1 MLFFFWAFA
10 WPHYLGNVFVYMGV
24 CVWACEEG
32 CLPFNVVCKKN
43 ELQAH
48 AIHCIHMHVCVCV
61 CKWVGPFTH
70 THETKFVLW
79 PQRCHSQLCSRQKK
93 GAACCCNCSKKTG
106 NAPTQTAMG
115 VCMYVCRNTHLHMY
129 CTYVRAYVRHMQFK
143 CPYWFPEL
151 NICKMII
158 HCAASVASV
167 CYHTTKRLQKNN
179 KNCYLCS
186 KSDTQYK
193 HSHIR
198 VQTYVHIRVPHEYIV
213 L

>member
-1 MLFFFWAFA
+1 MCSYA
-10 WPHYLGNVFVYMGV
+10 WVCV

-32 CLPFNVVCKKN
+32 CLPFNVVCKKTSYKHT
-43 ELQAH
+43 QYTAY
-48 AIHCIHMHVCVCV
+48 ICMFVCV

-79 PQRCHSQLCSRQKK
+79 PQRCHSQLWSRQKK

-129 CTYVRAYVRHMQFK
+129 CTYVRAYVRRMQFK

-167 CYHTTKRLQKNN
+167 CYRCHCPLRHLAYNKKAKKNN
-179 KNCYLCS
+179 KKCYLCS

-198 VQTYVHIRVPHEYIV
+198 VKTYVHIRVPHEYIV

>member
-1 MLFFFWAFA
+1 MCSCACEC
-10 WPHYLGNVFVYMGV
+10 V
-24 CVWACEEG
+24 CVRKAACRSMSFAKKRATSTRNTLHTYA
-32 CLPFNVVCKKN
+32 CL
-43 ELQAH
+43 
-48 AIHCIHMHVCVCV
+48 CVCV

-115 VCMYVCRNTHLHMY
+115 VYMYVCRNTHLHMY

-167 CYHTTKRLQKNN
+167 CNRCHCPLRHLTYNKKAKKNN
-179 KNCYLCS
+179 KKCYLCS

>member
-1 MLFFFWAFA
+1 MKLNLYFG
-10 WPHYLGNVFVYMGV
+10 PNVATPSCAAG
-24 CVWACEEG
+24 
-32 CLPFNVVCKKN
+32 K
-43 ELQAH
+43 
-48 AIHCIHMHVCVCV
+48 
-61 CKWVGPFTH
+61 
-70 THETKFVLW
+70 
-79 PQRCHSQLCSRQKK
+79 KK
-93 GAACCCNCSKKTG
+93 GQPAA
-106 NAPTQTAMG
+106 ATAARKLEIHQHKQQWEY
-115 VCMYVCRNTHLHMY
+115 VHMYVCRNTHLHMY

-167 CYHTTKRLQKNN
+167 CYRCHCPLRHLAYNKKAKKNN
-179 KNCYLCS
+179 KKCYLCS

>member
-1 MLFFFWAFA
+1 M
-10 WPHYLGNVFVYMGV
+10 HGCVCV
-24 CVWACEEG
+24 CVWG
-32 CLPFNVVCKKN
+32 RLPAVQCRLQKN

-48 AIHCIHMHVCVCV
+48 AIHCIHMHLCVCVSV

-167 CYHTTKRLQKNN
+167 CYRCHCPLRHLAYNKKAKKNN
-179 KNCYLCS
+179 KKCYLCS

>member
-1 MLFFFWAFA
+1 MCSYAC
-10 WPHYLGNVFVYMGV
+10 VYV
-24 CVWACEEG
+24 CVRVRKAACRSMS
-32 CLPFNVVCKKN
+32 FAKKRATSTRN
-43 ELQAH
+43 TLHTYA
-48 AIHCIHMHVCVCV
+48 CCVCV

-115 VCMYVCRNTHLHMY
+115 VCLYVCRNTHLHMY
-129 CTYVRAYVRHMQFK
+129 CNYIHTYVRAYVRHMQFK

-167 CYHTTKRLQKNN
+167 CYRCHCPLTHLA
-179 KNCYLCS
+179 
-186 KSDTQYK
+186 YK
-193 HSHIR
+193 KKAKKK
-198 VQTYVHIRVPHEYIV
+198 
-213 L
+213 